1 CTSTLCQSTDS
12 RAGGPQ
18 WQAVRGATKGNR
30 ACRQDGPQRGHRYG
44 WRKWS
49 GQRVH
54 EGELLVKQRT
64 LRFHPGLNVVF
75 GYRHSLLAAV
85 EGRVAVTFEKVN
97 PCWDN
102 PRVQSFYEGRDV
114 SSLHKKYYHVIPDP
128 QENKFR
134 LVSLV

>member
-1 CTSTLCQSTDS
+1 QTCSPPSGWPL
-12 RAGGPQ
+12 

-30 ACRQDGPQRGHRYG
+30 ACRQDKPQKGKHFG
-44 WRKWS
+44 WRKKA

-54 EGELLVKQRT
+54 EGQLLVKQRT
-64 LRFHPGLNVVF
+64 LRYHPGLNVVF
-75 GYRHSLLAAV
+75 GGRQSLIAAV

-102 PRVQSFYEGRDV
+102 PRVKTFYEGRDV
-114 SSLHKKYYHVIPDP
+114 SSLHKKYFHVIPDP

-134 LVSLV
+134 LISLI